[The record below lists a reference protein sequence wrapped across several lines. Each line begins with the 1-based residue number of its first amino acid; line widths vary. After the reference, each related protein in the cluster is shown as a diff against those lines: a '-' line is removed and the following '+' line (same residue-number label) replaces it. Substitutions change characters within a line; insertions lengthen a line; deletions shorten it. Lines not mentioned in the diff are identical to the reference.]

1 MELQS
6 QACSFV
12 KKDTLAQLFSCEFCK
27 IFKNSFFTEHLPETA
42 SEGNRIYSTLATLPL
57 TLLCPDLILHLTF
70 VLPQLFH
77 ALKCFF
83 FLLEF
88 FYPIKRVIYI
98 FPTIPIV
105 LIIRRIF
112 WVLNSFAKKKNLL
125 NAGGKNRVLTCIY
138 FHIGQFSKRK
148 QIIG

>member
-6 QACSFV
+6 QACSFI

-77 ALKCFF
+77 TLKNVF
-83 FLLEF
+83 FLFEF
-88 FYPIKRVIYI
+88 FYPIKRVTYI
-98 FPTIPIV
+98 FPTIPVV

-112 WVLNSFAKKKNLL
+112 WVLNSFAKNKNLL
-125 NAGGKNRVLTCIY
+125 NAGGKNRALACIY
-138 FHIGQFSKRK
+138 FDIGQFSKRK